1 MIVYLAAGIFAEGPT
16 DQRFL
21 GRLIVQ
27 MLNEIGNQEFPA
39 NVEVLEEPY
48 QIGLSNSPVGNLPRT
63 ISSAFEKYH
72 QECTLFIVHHDS
84 GGNTQ
89 PAREQLEKELSAIRQ
104 EMPSALCIPVRETEA
119 WMIADKE
126 VFPSLTHDWWPV
138 LPPNPEKEMDP
149 KKTLRDVLATKKIKQ
164 PEPYDFFGAQVR
176 LVALRSSP
184 SFQEFEGELRTA
196 IRAVGG
202 LR

>member
-1 MIVYLAAGIFAEGPT
+1 MNVYLAVGIFAEGPT

-21 GRLIVQ
+21 GRLVVR

-48 QIGLSNSPVGNLPRT
+48 QIGLSNSTVGNLPRT

-89 PAREQLEKELSAIRQ
+89 QAREKLEQELLTIRQ
-104 EMPSALCIPVRETEA
+104 EIPSAICIPVRETEA
-119 WMIADKE
+119 WMIADQE
-126 VFPSLTHDWWPV
+126 VFPKLTHGWSPA
-138 LPPNPEKEMDP
+138 LPPNPEKEIDP
-149 KKTLRDVLATKKIKQ
+149 KKVLHDVLATKKIKQ

-176 LVALRSSP
+176 LAALRSLP
-184 SFQEFEGELRTA
+184 SFRDFEGELRTT